1 MYEGDA
7 LGRPPWLSPHHTLQ
21 GSDMQVLVTG
31 ATGFVGNWVVVE
43 LLARGH
49 EVRCLVRPGSEGKLK
64 AADRV
69 AVFLGDVLDE
79 AAVRQ
84 AVRGCEAV
92 VHLVGIIREFPRR
105 GITFERLH
113 VEATKNVV
121 DAAKAAGVKRY
132 LHMSALGARPEPA
145 DPYHITNFRADE
157 YVMASGLTYTIF
169 RPSVIYGPEDRSL
182 NLFVRQIKACRLYP
196 VIGNGRYQLQPVAV
210 WTVAQAFALALEL
223 PHTENRVY
231 EVGGPE
237 PLTFDEIIKSLAF
250 EVRRRILKIHLPVWP
265 FRLAAYIL
273 GRFAWFPISSG
284 QIRMLLEGNTCDPT
298 PFYQDFGLT
307 PISFKDGLIRYLA

>member
-1 MYEGDA
+1 M
-7 LGRPPWLSPHHTLQ
+7 R
-21 GSDMQVLVTG
+21 VLITG
-31 ATGFVGNWVVVE
+31 ASGFVGNWVVVE

-79 AAVRQ
+79 AAVNQ
-84 AVRGCEAV
+84 AVQGCEAV

-121 DAAKAAGVKRY
+121 DAAKAAGVQRY

-169 RPSVIYGPEDRSL
+169 RPSVIYGPEDKAF
-182 NLFVRQIKACRLYP
+182 NLLVRQIKTFRVVP
-196 VIGNGRYQLQPVAV
+196 VIGKGLYQMQPVPV

-223 PHTENRVY
+223 PQTENRIY

-237 PLTFDEIIKSLAF
+237 PLTFNALIDSLAF

-284 QIRMLLEGNTCDPT
+284 QIRMLLEGNTCDPA

-307 PISFKDGLIRYLA
+307 PISFKDGLIRYLS